1 MKACQSGRL
10 SMPVS
15 IVRKLLGLALLSLLS
30 FSTLAQT
37 EDQQH
42 ETIKI
47 KTDLVA
53 LDALVTDKKTRE
65 VIRDLRLQDFEL
77 FEDDAKQQIEH
88 FSQDKLPLSVVLLL
102 DISPSVHPV
111 IEEVRNGALQT
122 LEHLKPED
130 EVALMV
136 FAGATYLIQD
146 FTMDRKL
153 IADKVG
159 LALTRDGSGT
169 RIHEAVGK
177 AARQFKNAKIP
188 TSRRVVIVI
197 TDNQGSMRRKEDGV
211 SEAEVKDAVIE
222 SGSTVCGVI
231 VRSFLNVLDGI
242 LFQHPMM
249 QEQFKRTSV
258 NPHAELTGGEM
269 TAANKETIN
278 ARLGEMID
286 RLRNRYTLA
295 YAPSNQDFNG
305 KFRRIRLSLTPEAKK
320 RLGRDIVIR
329 AKQGYYAVDKE
340 TQALLAETPEE
351 PVESPKADPPPA
363 TNGDAKAATPNTPD
377 AIGPNAA
384 APAPPAS
391 AKPIEAKSTPASRP
405 RRVNLEAANPFADL
419 VMLDGLAV
427 NKKTGAMVKTL
438 GKDDF
443 EIEDRGAKQPIT
455 HCSRGEGPL
464 SVVLLVDVTG
474 NTMYAISSLR
484 RSVKQ
489 WMGKLN
495 PDDEVALM
503 AFGAGAVVMQ
513 DFTIDRKLITLKLR
527 NFAEDARKQNLG
539 AYQVRSSAVFQAAE
553 YVEKAANPLSRRVI
567 VVITDDTKSLYE
579 GGKLEL
585 VAERVLGSGSSVYA
599 LVANGYRAR
608 KGKITRVIVDSA
620 LYSFGNPVSFA
631 INLGGRI
638 VSEAAVNAITNDRSF
653 GRIVARSGGS
663 ASRADGDTT
672 ADKLTLLLDHMRNRY
687 VIGFAPPQ
695 HATGDRFHKLNLKL
709 TPQAQKR
716 EGEVVVGAA
725 QGYFARKT
733 DQNDSQS
740 AANAEK
746 K

>member
-1 MKACQSGRL
+1 
-10 SMPVS
+10 
-15 IVRKLLGLALLSLLS
+15 
-30 FSTLAQT
+30 
-37 EDQQH
+37 
-42 ETIKI
+42 
-47 KTDLVA
+47 
-53 LDALVTDKKTRE
+53 
-65 VIRDLRLQDFEL
+65 
-77 FEDDAKQQIEH
+77 
-88 FSQDKLPLSVVLLL
+88 
-102 DISPSVHPV
+102 
-111 IEEVRNGALQT
+111 
-122 LEHLKPED
+122 
-130 EVALMV
+130 
-136 FAGATYLIQD
+136 
-146 FTMDRKL
+146 
-153 IADKVG
+153 
-159 LALTRDGSGT
+159 
-169 RIHEAVGK
+169 
-177 AARQFKNAKIP
+177 
-188 TSRRVVIVI
+188 
-197 TDNQGSMRRKEDGV
+197 
-211 SEAEVKDAVIE
+211 
-222 SGSTVCGVI
+222 
-231 VRSFLNVLDGI
+231 
-242 LFQHPMM
+242 
-249 QEQFKRTSV
+249 
-258 NPHAELTGGEM
+258 
-269 TAANKETIN
+269 
-278 ARLGEMID
+278 MID

-320 RLGRDIVIR
+320 RLGHDIVIR

-363 TNGDAKAATPNTPD
+363 TNGDAKATTPGTPD

-419 VMLDGLAV
+419 VMLDVLAV

-455 HCSRGEGPL
+455 HFSRGEGPL

-513 DFTIDRKLITLKLR
+513 DFTTDRKLITLKLR

-567 VVITDDTKSLYE
+567 VAITDDTKSLYE
-579 GGKLEL
+579 GGKPEL

-608 KGKITRVIVDSA
+608 KGKITRVIVESA

-695 HATGDRFHKLNLKL
+695 HTTGDRFHKLNLKL

>member
-1 MKACQSGRL
+1 
-10 SMPVS
+10 MPVS

-65 VIRDLRLQDFEL
+65 VIRNLTLQDFEL

-111 IEEVRNGALQT
+111 IEEVRKGALRT

-136 FAGATYLIQD
+136 FAGATELIQD
-146 FTMDRKL
+146 FTKDRKL

-159 LALTRDGSGT
+159 LALTRDGHGT
-169 RIHEAVGK
+169 RIHEAIGK
-177 AARQFKNAKIP
+177 AARQLKSATIP

-197 TDNQGSMRRKEDGV
+197 TDNQGSMKRKYDGV

-222 SGSTVCGVI
+222 SGAAVCGVI

-320 RLGRDIVIR
+320 RLGRDVVIR
-329 AKQGYYAVDKE
+329 AKQGYYAIDKE
-340 TQALLAETPEE
+340 TQALLAEASEE
-351 PVESPKADPPPA
+351 LAESAATQPKADPPPA
-363 TNGDAKAATPNTPD
+363 TNGDAKVAAPD
-377 AIGPNAA
+377 APDATDAKVAA
-384 APAPPAS
+384 SPDPAS
-391 AKPIEAKSTPASRP
+391 AKPIEATSTAASRP
-405 RRVNLEAANPFADL
+405 RRVNLESANPFANL
-419 VMLDGLAV
+419 VMLDVLAV

-443 EIEDRGAKQPIT
+443 EIEDRGAKQPISYF
-455 HCSRGEGPL
+455 SRGEAPL

-474 NTMYAISSLR
+474 NTMYALSSLR

-513 DFTIDRKLITLKLR
+513 DFTTDRKLITLKLR

-579 GGKLEL
+579 GGKPEL
-585 VAERVLGSGSSVYA
+585 VAERVLGSGCSVYA

-608 KGKITRVIVDSA
+608 KGKITRVIVESA

-672 ADKLTLLLDHMRNRY
+672 ADKLTLLLDHMRSRY

-695 HATGDRFHKLNLKL
+695 HTTGDRFHKLNLKL

-725 QGYFARKT
+725 QGYFARK
-733 DQNDSQS
+733 NDPSGLQS
-740 AANAEK
+740 EIDAEK

>member
-1 MKACQSGRL
+1 
-10 SMPVS
+10 
-15 IVRKLLGLALLSLLS
+15 
-30 FSTLAQT
+30 
-37 EDQQH
+37 
-42 ETIKI
+42 
-47 KTDLVA
+47 
-53 LDALVTDKKTRE
+53 
-65 VIRDLRLQDFEL
+65 
-77 FEDDAKQQIEH
+77 
-88 FSQDKLPLSVVLLL
+88 LLL

-111 IEEVRNGALQT
+111 IEEVRKGALQT

-130 EVALMV
+130 EVALMA
-136 FAGATYLIQD
+136 FAGATELIQD
-146 FTMDRKL
+146 FTKDRKL

-159 LALTRDGSGT
+159 LALTRDGHGT
-169 RIHEAVGK
+169 RIHEAIGK
-177 AARQFKNAKIP
+177 AARQFKSATIP
-188 TSRRVVIVI
+188 TGRRVVIVI

-211 SEAEVKDAVIE
+211 SEAEVKDAVVE
-222 SGSTVCGVI
+222 SGAAVCGVI

-249 QEQFKRTSV
+249 QEHFKRTSV

-295 YAPSNQDFNG
+295 YSPSNQDFNG
-305 KFRRIRLSLTPEAKK
+305 KYRRLRLSLTPEAAK
-320 RLGRDIVIR
+320 RLGRDVVIR

-340 TQALLAETPEE
+340 TQALLAEP
-351 PVESPKADPPPA
+351 PVESPKADPRAVAAAPA
-363 TNGDAKAATPNTPD
+363 TNGDAKAATPDAPD
-377 AIGPNAA
+377 AIGPNAS
-384 APAPPAS
+384 APADPAS
-391 AKPIEAKSTPASRP
+391 AKPVEAKSIPASRP
-405 RRVNLEAANPFADL
+405 RKVNLDAANPFANL
-419 VMLDGLAV
+419 VMLDVLAV

-438 GKDDF
+438 AKDDI
-443 EIEDRGAKQPIT
+443 EIEDGGAKQPIAYFN
-455 HCSRGEGPL
+455 RGEAPL

-474 NTMYAISSLR
+474 NTMFALSSLR

-489 WMGKLN
+489 WTGKLN

-513 DFTIDRKLITLKLR
+513 EFTTDRKLITLKLR
-527 NFAEDARKQNLG
+527 DFAEDARKQNLG

-553 YVEKAANPLSRRVI
+553 YIEKAANPLSRRVI

-579 GGKLEL
+579 GGKPEL
-585 VAERVLGSGSSVYA
+585 VTERVLGAGSSVYA
-599 LVANGYRAR
+599 LVAGGYRAR
-608 KGKITRVIVDSA
+608 KGKFTRIIVESA

-631 INLGGRI
+631 INVGGRI

-672 ADKLTLLLDHMRNRY
+672 AEKLSLLLDHMRNRY

-695 HATGDRFHKLNLKL
+695 RPAGDRFHKLNLRL

-716 EGEVVVGAA
+716 EGDVAVVSA

-740 AANAEK
+740 AADAEK

>member
-1 MKACQSGRL
+1 
-10 SMPVS
+10 MPVS
-15 IVRKLLGLALLSLLS
+15 ILRKLLGLALLSLLS

-65 VIRDLRLQDFEL
+65 VIHNLTLQDFEL

-111 IEEVRNGALQT
+111 IEEVRKGALQT

-136 FAGATYLIQD
+136 FAGATELIQD
-146 FTMDRKL
+146 FTRDRKL

-169 RIHEAVGK
+169 RIHEAIGK
-177 AARQFKNAKIP
+177 AARQFKSATIP
-188 TSRRVVIVI
+188 ISRRVVIVI
-197 TDNQGSMRRKEDGV
+197 TDNQGSMKRKDDGV

-222 SGSTVCGVI
+222 SGATVCGVI

-258 NPHAELTGGEM
+258 NPQAELTGGEM

-278 ARLGEMID
+278 DRLGEMID

-295 YAPSNQDFNG
+295 YAPSNLDFNG

-340 TQALLAETPEE
+340 TLALLAETPEE
-351 PVESPKADPPPA
+351 PVESPKVDPPPA
-363 TNGDAKAATPNTPD
+363 TNGDAKGATPDAPD

-384 APAPPAS
+384 PATPAS
-391 AKPIEAKSTPASRP
+391 AKPIEAKSAPASRP
-405 RRVNLEAANPFADL
+405 RRVNLEAANPFANL
-419 VMLDGLAV
+419 VVLDVLAV
-427 NKKTGAMVKTL
+427 NKKTGEMVKTL
-438 GKDDF
+438 AKDDS

-455 HCSRGEGPL
+455 HFSRGEAPL

-474 NTMYAISSLR
+474 NTMYAMSSLR

-513 DFTIDRKLITLKLR
+513 DFTTDRKLITLKLR

-579 GGKLEL
+579 GGKPEL

-672 ADKLTLLLDHMRNRY
+672 ADKLSLLLDHMRNRY
-687 VIGFAPPQ
+687 VIGFTPPQ
-695 HATGDRFHKLNLKL
+695 HTTGDRFHKLNLKL
-709 TPQAQKR
+709 TSQAQKR
-716 EGEVVVGAA
+716 EGEVAVVSA
-725 QGYFARKT
+725 QGYIARKT

-740 AANAEK
+740 ADNAEK

>member
-1 MKACQSGRL
+1 
-10 SMPVS
+10 MPVS
-15 IVRKLLGLALLSLLS
+15 NFRKLLGLAILSLLS
-30 FSTLAQT
+30 LPTLAQT
-37 EDQQH
+37 EDQQQ

-65 VIRDLRLQDFEL
+65 IIRNLTLQDFEL

-102 DISPSVHPV
+102 DISPSVHPM
-111 IEEVRNGALQT
+111 IEEIRKGALQT

-136 FAGATYLIQD
+136 FAGATEVIQD
-146 FTMDRKL
+146 FTRDRKL

-169 RIHEAVGK
+169 RIHEAIGK
-177 AARQFKNAKIP
+177 AARQFKSATIP
-188 TSRRVVIVI
+188 ASRRVVIVI
-197 TDNQGSMRRKEDGV
+197 TDNQGSMKRKEDGV

-222 SGSTVCGVI
+222 SGAVVCGVI

-269 TAANKETIN
+269 TAANKETVN

-320 RLGRDIVIR
+320 RLGRDVVIR

-340 TQALLAETPEE
+340 TQALLAEAPEE

-363 TNGDAKAATPNTPD
+363 TNGDAKAATPD

-384 APAPPAS
+384 APADPAS
-391 AKPIEAKSTPASRP
+391 AKPIGAKSTPASRP
-405 RRVNLEAANPFADL
+405 RRVNLEAANPFANL
-419 VMLDGLAV
+419 VMLDVLAV

-443 EIEDRGAKQPIT
+443 EIEDRGAKQLISYF
-455 HCSRGEGPL
+455 SRGEAPL

-474 NTMYAISSLR
+474 NTMYALSSLR

-489 WMGKLN
+489 WIGKLN

-513 DFTIDRKLITLKLR
+513 DFTTDRKLITLKLR

-567 VVITDDTKSLYE
+567 VVITDDTKSFYE
-579 GGKLEL
+579 GGKPEL
-585 VAERVLGSGSSVYA
+585 VAERVLGSGCSVYA

-608 KGKITRVIVDSA
+608 KGKITRVIVESA

-653 GRIVARSGGS
+653 GRIIARSGGS

-672 ADKLTLLLDHMRNRY
+672 ADKLTLLLDHMRSRY
-687 VIGFAPPQ
+687 IIGFAPTQ
-695 HATGDRFHKLNLKL
+695 HTTGDRFHTLNLKL

-716 EGEVVVGAA
+716 EGEVAVVSA

-740 AANAEK
+740 AANEEK